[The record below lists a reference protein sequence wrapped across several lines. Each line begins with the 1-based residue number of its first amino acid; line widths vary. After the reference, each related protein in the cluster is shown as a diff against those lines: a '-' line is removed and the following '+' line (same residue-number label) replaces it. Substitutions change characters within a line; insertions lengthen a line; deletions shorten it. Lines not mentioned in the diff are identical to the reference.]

1 MNDLERQPLVPLELL
16 RAPQLHALGG
26 GAHRACQNVRSLME
40 RGGKPLDVLDRVLE
54 SADLSTVDFGSRSVL
69 EV

>member
-16 RAPQLHALGG
+16 RAPQLHALDG
-26 GAHRACQNVRSLME
+26 GAYRACQNVRSPVE

-54 SADLSTVDFGSRSVL
+54 SADLLAVDFGSRSVF